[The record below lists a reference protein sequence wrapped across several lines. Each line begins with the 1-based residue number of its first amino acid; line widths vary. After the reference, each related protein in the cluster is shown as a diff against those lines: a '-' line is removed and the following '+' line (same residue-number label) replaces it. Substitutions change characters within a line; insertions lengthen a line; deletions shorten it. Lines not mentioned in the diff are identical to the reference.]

1 MGEITLQPGIRP
13 SFIIEVNESLTNLNM
28 TLEINKKNLIQTK
41 AQHNATESLTVET
54 EKKSATAANR
64 VSDGRPTLALPV
76 KVNDSKYSNFTTL
89 IAQFKALLSNN
100 EIDKLTN
107 NLQHLNALTQA
118 KTASNAL
125 KAKEHANALQDSDKA
140 FDTAKDDT
148 SALALAKD
156 TYEQSKV
163 SQSNAEQR
171 LASLSP
177 EDPQYQEA
185 KNELDNATFAKFV
198 ANAALGLCS
207 EKAQT
212 SANLAMVALKL
223 ADQLLGKLLDS
234 SGVDPVLISATY
246 KQHLTGLAAMT
257 LLMGELSKLLGDNAD
272 SKIQANAELSKQLH
286 ESRQKEMR
294 IKAEEQAEAIRK
306 AEHLNKVM
314 GCVGKILGGLLT
326 AVSIV
331 GAVFTGGASL
341 ALAAV
346 GIALMVADPIV
357 KAITGESITDR
368 VMAPIMEH
376 VIQPMI
382 KFFADAI
389 QSFMKG
395 TGLDKKLGENVSEI
409 IATIVATIVTVVTI
423 IVASL
428 LAKSAGSA
436 MLKKIMPALEKAI
449 AAFIKN
455 TVPNVVKNSGRLV
468 SGAAKTSIKR
478 LGKNLGL
485 AQNPASM
492 ARLKLTA
499 RVAELGTAAAK
510 TSVDSAHNIISGIAT
525 KDIAEDEAEITIAM
539 ADTKAISKY
548 LKLAVE
554 IFTAESKASMDL
566 VNEISTLNI
575 SRQQT
580 NMSILNALRA

>member
-1 MGEITLQPGIRP
+1 
-13 SFIIEVNESLTNLNM
+13 
-28 TLEINKKNLIQTK
+28 
-41 AQHNATESLTVET
+41 
-54 EKKSATAANR
+54 
-64 VSDGRPTLALPV
+64 
-76 KVNDSKYSNFTTL
+76 
-89 IAQFKALLSNN
+89 
-100 EIDKLTN
+100 
-107 NLQHLNALTQA
+107 
-118 KTASNAL
+118 
-125 KAKEHANALQDSDKA
+125 
-140 FDTAKDDT
+140 
-148 SALALAKD
+148 
-156 TYEQSKV
+156 
-163 SQSNAEQR
+163 
-171 LASLSP
+171 
-177 EDPQYQEA
+177 
-185 KNELDNATFAKFV
+185 
-198 ANAALGLCS
+198 
-207 EKAQT
+207 
-212 SANLAMVALKL
+212 
-223 ADQLLGKLLDS
+223 
-234 SGVDPVLISATY
+234 
-246 KQHLTGLAAMT
+246 
-257 LLMGELSKLLGDNAD
+257 
-272 SKIQANAELSKQLH
+272 
-286 ESRQKEMR
+286 MR

-326 AVSIV
+326 AVSIL

-357 KAITGESITDR
+357 KSITGESITDR

-382 KFFADAI
+382 KFFAEGV
-389 QSFMKG
+389 QSFLKA
-395 TGLDKKLGENVSEI
+395 TGLDKKLGKDVSDI
-409 IATIVATIVTVVTI
+409 IATVVATIVTVVTI

-436 MLKKIMPALEKAI
+436 MLKKIMPALEKAV

-525 KDIAEDEAEITIAM
+525 KEIAEDDAEITIAM